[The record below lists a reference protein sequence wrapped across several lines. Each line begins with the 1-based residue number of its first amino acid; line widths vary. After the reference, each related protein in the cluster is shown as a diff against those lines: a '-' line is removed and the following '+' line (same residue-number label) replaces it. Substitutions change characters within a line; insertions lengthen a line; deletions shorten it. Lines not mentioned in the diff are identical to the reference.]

1 MPRVSDDWIRDE
13 IGNCPPDDGE
23 WQAKM
28 NSALSE
34 VLLSRRVIEAVRRHA
49 HYGCCVETWQDVAEK
64 FHPARSRSSHVRL
77 RPLRQSRP
85 VRVRC

>member
-49 HYGCCVETWQDVAEK
+49 HYGCCVETWQDVAGAMREYDAAYPK
-64 FHPARSRSSHVRL
+64 DGKP
-77 RPLRQSRP
+77 
-85 VRVRC
+85 